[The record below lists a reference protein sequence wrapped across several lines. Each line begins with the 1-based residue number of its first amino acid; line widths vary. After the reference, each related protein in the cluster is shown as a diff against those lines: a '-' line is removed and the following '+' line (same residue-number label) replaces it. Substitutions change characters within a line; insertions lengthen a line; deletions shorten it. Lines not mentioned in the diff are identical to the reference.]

1 MAFNS
6 LKMLIDPTIC
16 YSRKRVLHVVYTSE
30 DDNDKAKKTFDNL
43 QKLRAQ
49 HTLNLTHNKSD
60 SYSR

>member
-1 MAFNS
+1 M
-6 LKMLIDPTIC
+6 
-16 YSRKRVLHVVYTSE
+16 HVVYTSE
-30 DDNDKAKKTFDNL
+30 DHDDKAKKTFDNL